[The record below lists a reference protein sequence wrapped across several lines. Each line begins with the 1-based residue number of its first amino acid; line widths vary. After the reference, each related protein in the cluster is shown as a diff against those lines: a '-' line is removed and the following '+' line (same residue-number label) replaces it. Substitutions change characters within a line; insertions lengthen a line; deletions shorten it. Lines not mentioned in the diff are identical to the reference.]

1 MGARA
6 FAVLLTLAAAACGRT
21 AAKPSSEKPIEKTPA
36 LITARPYTMHAPATH
51 GAAAPLVIVLH
62 GFGDDH
68 DGIDAALQATA
79 LGGAHGAYVALPDGT
94 PNPRGT
100 RFWNA
105 SDACCD
111 FHGSGVDDVAYLDA
125 LIDDAV
131 AHNPIDPSRVYVMG
145 FSNGGF
151 MAHRYACDRA
161 ERVAGIVAFAGDPWK
176 DATRCHP
183 KVPVTVLQVHGD
195 ADEIVRYQGGRA
207 YDSRPFHTAEFA
219 RAGAFPAVKDGI
231 AMWGNL
237 DGCSSP
243 STTDDGREEKVRYD
257 GCAQGAE
264 VQLWTRHGTGHT
276 IDLSRPELES
286 IWQLLLAHRR

>member
-1 MGARA
+1 MRA
-6 FAVLLTLAAAACGRT
+6 PLLAMLLPLAAPACGR
-21 AAKPSSEKPIEKTPA
+21 AGAKPNAEKAPTTTSA
-36 LITARPYTMHAPATH
+36 LVAARPYAMHAPTAP
-51 GAAAPLVIVLH
+51 GAAAPLVIALH
-62 GFGDDH
+62 GFGADH
-68 DGIDAALQATA
+68 VSLDSALQATA
-79 LGGAHGAYVALPDGT
+79 LSATHGVFVALPDGT
-94 PNPRGT
+94 PNPRGS

-111 FHGSGVDDVAYLDA
+111 FYGSGVDDVAYLDA

-131 AHNPIDPSRVYVMG
+131 AKNPIDPSRVYLIG
-145 FSNGGF
+145 FSNGAF

-176 DATRCHP
+176 DTTKCHP

-195 ADEIVRYQGGRA
+195 ADPIVRYQGGRA
-207 YDSRPFHTAEFA
+207 YDSSAFHSPEFA
-219 RAGAFPAVKDGI
+219 RAGAFPAAKDGI
-231 AMWGNL
+231 AMWANL

-243 STTDDGREEKVRYD
+243 TVTGDAHEEKVRYD

-264 VQLWTRHGTGHT
+264 VQLWTRHGMGHM